1 MHLLIDKIFNTVY
14 NEVRQQLENQKDGVI
29 FRKARLK
36 QQVSLLIQELI
47 CKARPEDL
55 VQKVDEP
62 MGS

>member
-55 VQKVDEP
+55 VQKVD
-62 MGS
+62 

>member
-47 CKARPEDL
+47 CKARSEDL
-55 VQKVDEP
+55 VQKIDEP

>member
-1 MHLLIDKIFNTVY
+1 MNLLIDRIFNTVY
-14 NEVRQQLENQKDGVI
+14 NEVRLQLENQKEGVI

-55 VQKVDEP
+55 VQKIEKP
-62 MGS
+62 LGS

>member
-47 CKARPEDL
+47 CKARSEDL
-55 VQKVDEP
+55 VQKIDEP
-62 MGS
+62 MDS